1 MYSTLACFLICIQLA
16 LTEHLLCTRHSAKH
30 CQGVSIRHGP
40 CSMAPAVVEGDGIRE
55 NDNRRCVDNTAGE
68 EIEES

>member
-16 LTEHLLCTRHSAKH
+16 LTEHLLCIRHSAKH

-40 CSMAPAVVEGDGIRE
+40 CSMAPAVVEGDAYVKLTTGDVSTTQQERK
-55 NDNRRCVDNTAGE
+55 
-68 EIEES
+68 